1 MLILSRKPGE
11 SVLIEGGIRLVVV
24 ACERGGVRLGIEAP
38 RELRIVRE
46 EIAQREPAGAEA
58 VVS

>member
-24 ACERGGVRLGIEAP
+24 ACERGGVRLGIAAP